1 MKIIALP
8 EAQETNAVPCDTGL
22 DRDVLEKE
30 FGPVEVDFSL
40 VKIGWN
46 SKVGKWAPDP
56 DSLRARAKEV
66 RQWLKAR
73 PEKEI
78 VLVTHGGFLH
88 YLNEDWA
95 DFDQIKGKH
104 VPGIYLLS

>member
-1 MKIIALP
+1 MKVVALP
-8 EAQETNAVPCDTGL
+8 EAQETNAVPCDTGTDPEVL
-22 DRDVLEKE
+22 KAEFKDR
-30 FGPVEVDFSL
+30 PVDFDL
-40 VKIGWN
+40 VRDGWN
-46 SKVGKWAPDP
+46 SKVGKWAQDA

-73 PEKEI
+73 PEKEV

-95 DFDQIKGKH
+95 DFDRIKGKNLK
-104 VPGIYLLS
+104 GG